1 MRKYAPPEIKD
12 AAGTYADLIRRYVGA
27 RLAGRGLAH
36 TVSWVTEQSPVWQ
49 CLHVWEA
56 PVFTERTSVGL
67 DVHARSVVAAAI
79 DGDTGEVFRKRLTPA
94 TTT

>member
-1 MRKYAPPEIKD
+1 VP
-12 AAGTYADLIRRYVGA
+12 AD
-27 RLAGRGLAH
+27 LAGRRPAH
-36 TVSWVTEQSPVWQ
+36 TVSWVTEQSPAWQ

-79 DGDTGEVFRKRLTPA
+79 DGDTGEVFRKRLTPDA
-94 TTT
+94 MT